1 MKLALFFRTI
11 ACGLTLSVVLGANV
25 LSAHASPPTE
35 PSTFGKCTFPSSFVV
50 RKIIQGI
57 VLNDLKAKNLTAPF
71 VNVTIVSKNVRS
83 TVKQSNIT
91 GLTSVTAN
99 TDGSYK
105 LNTSGPLSIGCASE
119 ATVKISG
126 SYKDSTGARK
136 TFAGAPQTV
145 VVSGAFN

>member
-25 LSAHASPPTE
+25 LSAHAVE
-35 PSTFGKCTFPSSFVV
+35 PETFGKCTFPSAFIV
-50 RKIIQGI
+50 RKIVQQI
-57 VLNDLKAKNLTAPF
+57 VINDLKAKNLTAPF

-105 LNTSGPLSIGCASE
+105 LNTSGPLSVGCASE